1 MAVCPGLEAVL
12 ALVGNERSFAGAP
25 VGLGGVHQGIEGG
38 AVVVLLQVAEFMDDD
53 VGDVC
58 WRVLD
63 ESGAEGDDAA
73 SAAIAPAAAH
83 PAVAQRR
90 HGSDPR
96 AMRQGG
102 GDESRD
108 VRQAL
113 RVVEGA
119 EAGGKGSF
127 IRRGGGEGIAG
138 NLDTGTGTRAQGEAV
153 SGAEQVLGTTVGV
166 GCGRL
171 VFLRL
176 GVGGNPGEVVMDELF
191 DVGRPA
197 ARRVREV
204 EGAAPVHA
212 EAQAAVVAAWRA
224 QVDAVGVVLAGD
236 IEGVHERCG
245 LWCIRKKESALNR
258 DAGASPGGVV
268 AGFCR

>member
-1 MAVCPGLEAVL
+1 M
-12 ALVGNERSFAGAP
+12 
-25 VGLGGVHQGIEGG
+25 
-38 AVVVLLQVAEFMDDD
+38 
-53 VGDVC
+53 
-58 WRVLD
+58 
-63 ESGAEGDDAA
+63 
-73 SAAIAPAAAH
+73 
-83 PAVAQRR
+83 
-90 HGSDPR
+90 
-96 AMRQGG
+96 
-102 GDESRD
+102 
-108 VRQAL
+108 
-113 RVVEGA
+113 VEGA

-268 AGFCR
+268 AGFCHYRDLPALPPMGGRAFYHVRKWRFRVFLYPSCFWQPIDDIGEIYNKG